1 MPILPQN
8 FSSKFFLKGIL
19 FSHLTTTPLQL
30 KGSNILLLLKFIHK
44 FALFWTLEIGII
56 NTC

>member
-1 MPILPQN
+1 MPILAQN
-8 FSSKFFLKGIL
+8 SSPEFFLKVIL
-19 FSHLTTTPLQL
+19 FSHSTTTPLQL

-44 FALFWTLEIGII
+44 FALFWTLEIYII